1 MPLSLLA
8 ADDVGAMA
16 LAALIVSALFALT
29 GFLAWICSR

>member
-8 ADDVGAMA
+8 ANDVGAWP
-16 LAALIVSALFALT
+16 AALIVSALFALT